1 MRLQYDQNETQLSE
15 NQCGEPK
22 PKKNQEKGG
31 GEMVE
36 KDSFNLWHRHCPKAA
51 FIPIQQ

>member
-1 MRLQYDQNETQLSE
+1 MKRSYQRTNAES
-15 NQCGEPK
+15 PS